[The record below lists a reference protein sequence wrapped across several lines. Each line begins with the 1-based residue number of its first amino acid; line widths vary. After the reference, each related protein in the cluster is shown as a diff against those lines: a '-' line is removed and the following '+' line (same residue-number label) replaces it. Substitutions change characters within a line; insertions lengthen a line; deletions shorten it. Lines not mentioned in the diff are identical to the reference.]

1 MRNYA
6 INNIM
11 SYAGDLFSIGMLNKE
26 CIRIEN
32 TNIKAMNMLRRTD
45 ESFLDD
51 VELSDWFF
59 NQLFEDKRSVDTW
72 IIAGRYD
79 TPEKPLYL
87 IKKETKGVYL
97 FQRMINGRSYCYSID
112 SVRGFQNL
120 YNFYREYDE
129 WAECLVDDIDERIK
143 EIFKVV

>member
-11 SYAGDLFSIGMLNKE
+11 SHNDELYFIEAIDKGFAW
-26 CIRIEN
+26 IRN
-32 TNIKAMNMLRRTD
+32 HKTR
-45 ESFLDD
+45 ESSSSEELHD

-59 NQLFEDKRSVDTW
+59 NQLFANLRSVDTW
-72 IIAGRYD
+72 TIAGRCNVLDRPFYW
-79 TPEKPLYL
+79 
-87 IKKETKGVYL
+87 IKKETEGVYL
-97 FQRMINGRSYCYSID
+97 FQRIIHGRIVCYSID
-112 SVRGFQNL
+112 SVRVFQNL

-129 WAECLVDDIDERIK
+129 WAECFADIDCRIK

>member
-11 SYAGDLFSIGMLNKE
+11 SCGEELYF
-26 CIRIEN
+26 IEA
-32 TNIKAMNMLRRTD
+32 ID
-45 ESFLDD
+45 ESSAWIRNHETRYSSPSGELHD

-59 NQLFEDKRSVDTW
+59 NQLFEAKQSVDTW
-72 IIAGRYD
+72 IIAGRCNVLDRPFYW
-79 TPEKPLYL
+79 
-87 IKKETKGVYL
+87 IKKETEGVYL
-97 FQRMINGRSYCYSID
+97 FQRIIHGRIVCYSID
-112 SVRGFQNL
+112 SVRVFQNL

-129 WAECLVDDIDERIK
+129 WMEWLVEIDERIK

>member
-11 SYAGDLFSIGMLNKE
+11 SHNDALYFIEAIDRDTVAW
-26 CIRIEN
+26 IRNHDE
-32 TNIKAMNMLRRTD
+32 RRT
-45 ESFLDD
+45 SPSGKLHD

-72 IIAGRYD
+72 IIAGRCNVIDRPIYW
-79 TPEKPLYL
+79 
-87 IKKETKGVYL
+87 IKKETEGVYL
-97 FQRMINGRSYCYSID
+97 FQRMIKGRTVCYSID
-112 SVRGFQNL
+112 SVRVFQNL
-120 YNFYREYDE
+120 YNFYLEYE
-129 WAECLVDDIDERIK
+129 WEECLVEIDGRIK

>member
-6 INNIM
+6 INNII
-11 SYAGDLFSIGMLNKE
+11 SYAGDLFYIGMLNKE

-72 IIAGRYD
+72 IIAGRCNVLDRPFYW
-79 TPEKPLYL
+79 
-87 IKKETKGVYL
+87 IKKETEGVYL
-97 FQRMINGRSYCYSID
+97 FQRMINGRIYCYSID

-120 YNFYREYDE
+120 YNFYREYE
-129 WAECLVDDIDERIK
+129 ARAECLVDDIDGRIK

>member
-6 INNIM
+6 INNII
-11 SYAGDLFSIGMLNKE
+11 SYAGDLFYIGMLNKE

-45 ESFLDD
+45 ECFLDD

-59 NQLFEDKRSVDTW
+59 NQLFDDKRSVDTW

-79 TPEKPLYL
+79 TPEEPLYCIVRVIRERAFRL
-87 IKKETKGVYL
+87 NL
-97 FQRMINGRSYCYSID
+97 QRLGRMAHQPPGPHGQHGHEHD
-112 SVRGFQNL
+112 GQ
-120 YNFYREYDE
+120 
-129 WAECLVDDIDERIK
+129 VDGGMLPRTLQR
-143 EIFKVV
+143 FFHAR

>member
-11 SYAGDLFSIGMLNKE
+11 SYGDELYF
-26 CIRIEN
+26 IEA
-32 TNIKAMNMLRRTD
+32 ID
-45 ESFLDD
+45 ESSSWIRNHETRSSFPSGELHD

-59 NQLFEDKRSVDTW
+59 DQLFEDKRSVDTW
-72 IIAGRYD
+72 IIAGRCD
-79 TPEKPLYL
+79 IMDRPLYW
-87 IKKETKGVYL
+87 IKKETEVVYL
-97 FQRMINGRSYCYSID
+97 FQRIIKGRTVCYSID
-112 SVRGFQNL
+112 SVRALQNL

-129 WAECLVDDIDERIK
+129 WAECLVDIDGRIK

>member
-11 SYAGDLFSIGMLNKE
+11 SYGDGLYF
-26 CIRIEN
+26 IEA
-32 TNIKAMNMLRRTD
+32 ID
-45 ESFLDD
+45 ESSAWIRNHETRYSSPSGELHD

-59 NQLFEDKRSVDTW
+59 DRLFDDKRSNDTW
-72 IIAGRYD
+72 IIAGRYNVLD
-79 TPEKPLYL
+79 RPLYW
-87 IKKETKGVYL
+87 IKKETEGVYL
-97 FQRMINGRSYCYSID
+97 FQRIIHGRIVCYSID
-112 SVRGFQNL
+112 SVRVFQNL

-129 WAECLVDDIDERIK
+129 WAECLADIDGRIK

>member
-11 SYAGDLFSIGMLNKE
+11 SYSDELYF
-26 CIRIEN
+26 IEA
-32 TNIKAMNMLRRTD
+32 ID
-45 ESFLDD
+45 ESSAWIRNHERGYSSSSGELHD

-59 NQLFEDKRSVDTW
+59 NKLFEDKQSVDTW
-72 IIAGRYD
+72 IIAGRCNILDRPIYW
-79 TPEKPLYL
+79 
-87 IKKETKGVYL
+87 IKKETEVVYL
-97 FQRMINGRSYCYSID
+97 FQRIIKGRTVCYSID
-112 SVRGFQNL
+112 SVRVFQNL

-129 WAECLVDDIDERIK
+129 WAECLVDIDGRIK

>member
-1 MRNYA
+1 MKNYA

-11 SYAGDLFSIGMLNKE
+11 SHNDALYFIESIYE
-26 CIRIEN
+26 DYVCIRNHE
-32 TNIKAMNMLRRTD
+32 TRDSSSSEELH
-45 ESFLDD
+45 D

-72 IIAGRYD
+72 IIAGRFD
-79 TPEKPLYL
+79 TPEKPLYW
-87 IKKETKGVYL
+87 IKKETEWVYL

-112 SVRGFQNL
+112 SVRAFQNL
-120 YNFYREYDE
+120 YNFYREYDA
-129 WAECLVDDIDERIK
+129 WAECLVDYIDGKIK

>member
-11 SYAGDLFSIGMLNKE
+11 SHNDALYFIEAIDGDSAWIKNYAVPSGELY
-26 CIRIEN
+26 
-32 TNIKAMNMLRRTD
+32 
-45 ESFLDD
+45 D

-72 IIAGRYD
+72 IIAGRCDIPDEPMYW
-79 TPEKPLYL
+79 
-87 IKKETKGVYL
+87 IKKETEGVYL
-97 FQRMINGRSYCYSID
+97 FQRIINGRIVCYSID
-112 SVRGFQNL
+112 SVRVFQNL
-120 YNFYREYDE
+120 YNFYCEYDE
-129 WAECLVDDIDERIK
+129 WAECLVDDIDGRIK

>member
-11 SYAGDLFSIGMLNKE
+11 SHNDEICYICSTEQNILWV
-26 CIRIEN
+26 
-32 TNIKAMNMLRRTD
+32 TNQYGTSSVGKKRYILY
-45 ESFLDD
+45 D

-59 NQLFEDKRSVDTW
+59 NQLFEDKQSIDTW
-72 IIAGRYD
+72 IIAGRCNILD
-79 TPEKPLYL
+79 RPLYW
-87 IKKETKGVYL
+87 IKKEVEGVYL
-97 FQRMINGRSYCYSID
+97 FQRMTKGRIVCYSID
-112 SVRGFQNL
+112 SVRVFQNL

-129 WAECLVDDIDERIK
+129 WAECLVEIDERIK

>member
-11 SYAGDLFSIGMLNKE
+11 SYGDELYF
-26 CIRIEN
+26 IEA
-32 TNIKAMNMLRRTD
+32 ID
-45 ESFLDD
+45 ESSSWIRNHETRSSVPSGELHD

-59 NQLFEDKRSVDTW
+59 NKLFEDKRSVDTW
-72 IIAGRYD
+72 MIAGRCNVIDRPTYW
-79 TPEKPLYL
+79 
-87 IKKETKGVYL
+87 IKKETEGVYL
-97 FQRMINGRSYCYSID
+97 FQRIIKGRIVCYSNK
-112 SVRGFQNL
+112 SVREFQNL

-129 WAECLVDDIDERIK
+129 WAECLVDIDGRIK

>member
-11 SYAGDLFSIGMLNKE
+11 SHNDALYFIEAIDGDSAW
-26 CIRIEN
+26 
-32 TNIKAMNMLRRTD
+32 IKNHAVPSGELH
-45 ESFLDD
+45 D

-72 IIAGRYD
+72 IIAGRCNIPD
-79 TPEKPLYL
+79 RPLYW
-87 IKKETKGVYL
+87 IKKETERVYL
-97 FQRMINGRSYCYSID
+97 FQRMIKGRTVCYSID
-112 SVRGFQNL
+112 SVRVFQNL

-129 WAECLVDDIDERIK
+129 WAECLVDIDWRIK
-143 EIFKVV
+143 KIFKVV

>member
-11 SYAGDLFSIGMLNKE
+11 SHNDEICYICSTEQNLLWV
-26 CIRIEN
+26 
-32 TNIKAMNMLRRTD
+32 TNQYGTSSVDKKRYI
-45 ESFLDD
+45 LDD

-59 NQLFEDKRSVDTW
+59 NQLFENKQSVDTW
-72 IIAGRYD
+72 IIGGRCNILD
-79 TPEKPLYL
+79 KPLYW
-87 IKKETKGVYL
+87 IKKETEGVYL
-97 FQRMINGRSYCYSID
+97 FQRIIKGRTVCYSID
-112 SVRGFQNL
+112 SVRVFQNL

-129 WAECLVDDIDERIK
+129 WAECLVEIDERIK